1 MAILPAEAGPASSM
15 PFMFTPLP
23 TLSSG
28 STQPSSAPTP
38 THSVPISAPGSS
50 ESTSSSTLILCFIIV
65 FLSLFGIFII
75 GGMAWQRYIM
85 LRRAR
90 LQALEDVIKE
100 LTLKGQQPKLWDIR
114 VSSEGE
120 RSYNWNNIFA
130 SDF

>member
-1 MAILPAEAGPASSM
+1 
-15 PFMFTPLP
+15 
-23 TLSSG
+23 
-28 STQPSSAPTP
+28 
-38 THSVPISAPGSS
+38 
-50 ESTSSSTLILCFIIV
+50 
-65 FLSLFGIFII
+65 
-75 GGMAWQRYIM
+75 MAWQRYIM

-130 SDF
+130 SDFLLTANQHLSLTCVVCL